1 MSKVIS
7 IFIYNIENLLYNFSI
22 QKYIFKWVKE
32 NKKKKFKIYNRGN
45 KFDLIKQ
52 VATPLPMPY
61 PFHSGSYK
69 LTGLSQTLSS
79 LILYRLYFLC

>member
-32 NKKKKFKIYNRGN
+32 NKK
-45 KFDLIKQ
+45 
-52 VATPLPMPY
+52 V
-61 PFHSGSYK
+61 
-69 LTGLSQTLSS
+69 
-79 LILYRLYFLC
+79 

>member
-22 QKYIFKWVKE
+22 KNTFSNESKKI
-32 NKKKKFKIYNRGN
+32 KKKFKIYNRGN

>member
-22 QKYIFKWVKE
+22 KNTFSNE
-32 NKKKKFKIYNRGN
+32 SKKIKKFKIYNRGN

-52 VATPLPMPY
+52 VATLITHALPFSFRFIQINRPKSNFVKSN
-61 PFHSGSYK
+61 P
-69 LTGLSQTLSS
+69 
-79 LILYRLYFLC
+79 I

>member
-22 QKYIFKWVKE
+22 KNTFSNESKKI
-32 NKKKKFKIYNRGN
+32 KKKKFKIYNRGN